1 MSSGST
7 PITPKQDLAALLHG
21 YMEIAERMVNPHR
34 IWEPCCGKGAIVN
47 TLRTHGHK
55 VIIRFARPRRIDR
68 ATGLLRARLFV
79 GAQDTNGHRVHP
91 NNAIAP
97 RLFGIRAPRAAPR
110 YNGQLVR
117 VLIFKR
123 RLPMMHRGRL
133 DWAARVLGQ
142 LLRLVCLAARVES
155 RG

>member
-55 VIIRFARPRRIDR
+55 VIASD
-68 ATGLLRARLFV
+68 LHDH
-79 GAQDTNGHRVHP
+79 GAS
-91 NNAIAP
+91 IAP
-97 RLFGIRAPRAAPR
+97 PAC
-110 YNGQLVR
+110 Y
-117 VLIFKR
+117 
-123 RLPMMHRGRL
+123 GRDFL
-133 DWAARVLGQ
+133 LEHKTPTGTECIQ
-142 LLRLVCLAARVES
+142 TMLLRLAFLES
-155 RG
+155 ERRAPLLDITASLFAFSFSSVAFR